1 MRTVHLFPNG
11 QLEVGTG
18 RRQAYRWVQ
27 GYSQVVGRGVVSCA
41 LTRRNWYSMGERDG
55 FRCKFHENEQLA
67 RQAFDREQ

>member
-41 LTRRNWYSMGERDG
+41 LTRRNWYGMGKRDG
-55 FRCKFHENEQLA
+55 FRCKFHANEKLA